1 MKFLKIIIVLFIS
14 TLITNCSNDSE
25 EPTIILSNTNIAGV
39 FSITN
44 LNVNKKVTSKTEVDG
59 VIIPGD
65 VATTTSIGDT
75 FQIDFELTE
84 NETFTA
90 AGQYRATTTVTSAA
104 GNSVTALDPSIL
116 VVDSSGTF
124 EIDTTNNTIKF
135 GSSVGDFINGTF
147 KVITFNETSL
157 ILSQEV
163 EEIINPITTEIKTT
177 IHFKRN

>member
-25 EPTIILSNTNIAGV
+25 EPTIILSNANIAGV

-44 LNVNKKVTSKTEVDG
+44 LNVDTKVTSKTEVGG
-59 VIIPGD
+59 VMVPLD

-84 NETFTA
+84 NEMFTV
-90 AGQYRATTTVTSAA
+90 AGQYRATSTVTPAG
-104 GNSVTALDPSIL
+104 GNSVTNTSIL

-124 EIDTTNNTIKF
+124 EIDITNNTIKF

-147 KVITFNETSL
+147 KIITFNETSL
-157 ILSQEV
+157 VLSQEA
-163 EEIINPITTEIKTT
+163 EEIIEPITTEIKTT